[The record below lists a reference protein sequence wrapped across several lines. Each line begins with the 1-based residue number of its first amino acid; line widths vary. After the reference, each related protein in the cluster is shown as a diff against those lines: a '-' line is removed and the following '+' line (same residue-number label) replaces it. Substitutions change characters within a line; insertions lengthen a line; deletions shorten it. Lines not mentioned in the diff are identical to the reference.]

1 MASLR
6 PPPTAAQSVLPP
18 VRPSKPPRGARPASP
33 MAEKVATA
41 RRVCAKAPWAKST
54 SPICAIPT
62 ATSSAPRTEWVDPK
76 TSNWPA
82 DIQVRSDS
90 MRIAV
95 VGAGGVGGGFGAAL
109 AKAGADVSFV
119 ARGAHLAAMR
129 SEGLKIQGGR
139 GETHLVPTR
148 ATEDPAE
155 IGQVDIVLFCVKLW
169 DVESAGQR
177 IKPLIG
183 PDTAVIPLQNGIDA
197 AERLIPIL
205 GESAVMGGVAQI
217 SASIVAPGVIQQ
229 VGTFMRM
236 IFGELDGR
244 RSQRAEDFLALCL
257 KAGFDATLSEQILTD
272 LWMKFILLASNA
284 GIMAL
289 ARQPIGKLRDD
300 PDLRP
305 IFLAAYQETI
315 DVGRAGGVALPADAL
330 DKILAFTGHAP
341 PAMQASMAL
350 DLDRGNRLEVPWL
363 SGKVAELGRQLGVP
377 TPTHSMMYAMLKPY
391 VMGAAG

>member
-1 MASLR
+1 
-6 PPPTAAQSVLPP
+6 
-18 VRPSKPPRGARPASP
+18 
-33 MAEKVATA
+33 
-41 RRVCAKAPWAKST
+41 
-54 SPICAIPT
+54 
-62 ATSSAPRTEWVDPK
+62 
-76 TSNWPA
+76 
-82 DIQVRSDS
+82 

-109 AKAGADVSFV
+109 AKAGADVTFI
-119 ARGAHLAAMR
+119 ARGAHLAAMK
-129 SEGLKIQGGR
+129 SAGLKVQGGR

-148 ATEDPAE
+148 ATDDPAD
-155 IGQVDIVLFCVKLW
+155 IGTVDIVLFCVKLW
-169 DVESAGQR
+169 DVESAGAH

-217 SASIVAPGVIQQ
+217 SASITAPGVIQQ

-236 IFGELDGR
+236 IFGEFDGK
-244 RSQRAEDFLALCL
+244 RSKRGEDFLALCL
-257 KAGFDATLSEQILTD
+257 KAGFDATLSEQILTE

-284 GIMAL
+284 GVMAL
-289 ARQPIGKLRDD
+289 TRQPIGRLRDD

-305 IFLAAYQETI
+305 IFIAAYQEAI
-315 DVGRAGGVALPADAL
+315 DVGRARGVALPADAL
-330 DKILAFTGHAP
+330 DKILDFTSHAP
-341 PAMQASMAL
+341 PAMKASMAL
-350 DLDRGNRLEVPWL
+350 DLERGNRLELPWL

-391 VMGAAG
+391 IMGAPV